1 MKSNNTWLFAI
12 GVMGLLALVINF
24 KWVSIIGNCDKTNL
38 QQVDLDSH
46 ADAASANNNK
56 SSAPLLT
63 SNKLAQVLAKTPV
76 GNLGP
81 ANTSRQKYRY
91 YDSLFY
97 ATLQFGAD
105 ATSLIEVGC
114 ASDPF
119 IKYFDWIDKRTCVA
133 PYYINYNGGGR
144 HNKLGGSHHE
154 HAIESVVSD
163 FMEYDIEDYSYDL
176 LICSQVV
183 EHVPDPSAFIKKLIR
198 TAKTSI
204 ISVPYDWPDCGEKCG
219 HLSHGI
225 TYGKLLEWTTPQ
237 KPIYSS
243 IINDHRGST
252 GRRILL
258 VFQQGE

>member
-1 MKSNNTWLFAI
+1 MKFNNTWLVFAI
-12 GVMGLLALVINF
+12 GVMGFLALVINF
-24 KWVSIIGNCDKTNL
+24 KWMSLIGNCDKTNP
-38 QQVDLDSH
+38 QQDDVLHSY
-46 ADAASANNNK
+46 ADARSANNNK
-56 SSAPLLT
+56 
-63 SNKLAQVLAKTPV
+63 NKLAQALAKTPV
-76 GNLGP
+76 GNLGE
-81 ANTSRQKYRY
+81 ANTSRQNYRY

-133 PYYINYNGGGR
+133 PYFVQYNGDEKKKT
-144 HNKLGGSHHE
+144 KLSGSS

-163 FMEYDIEDYSYDL
+163 FMEYEIEDYSYDL

-219 HLSHGI
+219 HLTHEI
-225 TYGKLLEWTTPQ
+225 TYEKLLEWTTPQ

-243 IINDHRGST
+243 IIHEHRRST

>member
-1 MKSNNTWLFAI
+1 MKFNNTLLVFAI
-12 GVMGLLALVINF
+12 GVMGFLALVINF
-24 KWVSIIGNCDKTNL
+24 KWMSLIGNCDKTNL
-38 QQVDLDSH
+38 QQDDVLHSY
-46 ADAASANNNK
+46 ADAGSANNDK
-56 SSAPLLT
+56 SSATLLT
-63 SNKLAQVLAKTPV
+63 SNKLAQALAKTPV
-76 GNLGP
+76 GNLGE

-133 PYYINYNGGGR
+133 PYFIEYNGGALKK
-144 HNKLGGSHHE
+144 KLSGS

-163 FMEYDIEDYSYDL
+163 FMEYEIEDYSYDL

-204 ISVPYDWPDCGEKCG
+204 ISVPYDWPVCGGKCG
-219 HLSHGI
+219 HLTHEI
-225 TYGKLLEWTTPQ
+225 TYEKLLEWTTPQ

-243 IINDHRGST
+243 IIHEHRGST